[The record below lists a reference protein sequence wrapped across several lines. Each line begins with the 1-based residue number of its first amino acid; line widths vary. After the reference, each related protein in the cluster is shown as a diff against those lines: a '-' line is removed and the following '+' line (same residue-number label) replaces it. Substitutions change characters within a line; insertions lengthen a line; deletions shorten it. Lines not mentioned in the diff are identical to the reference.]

1 MRKAEHGMVSVGQL
15 AALISSRDWIYIKCL
30 SLNTNSNNMSWKSK
44 ISYDLNCMSYTP
56 LEINS
61 KTAYKK
67 ILITINQL
75 IKECMVYMELWTDQ
89 MFNKKSTGSTINYSH
104 DMTLG
109 TKVRKHKSVTDRIN
123 GDVG

>member
-1 MRKAEHGMVSVGQL
+1 
-15 AALISSRDWIYIKCL
+15 
-30 SLNTNSNNMSWKSK
+30 
-44 ISYDLNCMSYTP
+44 
-56 LEINS
+56 
-61 KTAYKK
+61 
-67 ILITINQL
+67 
-75 IKECMVYMELWTDQ
+75 